1 MSEQKKTPET
11 TIATLDLGAT
21 CLLTLTNKHL
31 RGQVTKLVEVGR
43 DKQGN
48 PIKKLQKDSLDV
60 LLSGIAGYSLDHIDN
75 AGARKASR
83 IMGCL
88 IAIGGLLAGI
98 FGLANDIEILGWG
111 FVGIP
116 VGVIMYL
123 IGRKYPLDIWAFA
136 INVMGGKNEIPVAA
150 GQTEAV
156 RDFITKLQ
164 NAKIAYDE
172 ANG

>member
-1 MSEQKKTPET
+1 MSDTKKPET
-11 TIATLDLGAT
+11 TIATLDLGAS

-31 RGQVTKLVEVGR
+31 RGQVTKFVEVGR
-43 DKQGN
+43 DKNGN

-60 LLSGIAGYSLDHIDN
+60 LLNGIAGYSLDHYDMKGGRIAN
-75 AGARKASR
+75 MVIGIVIAIAGAISGFAVHP
-83 IMGCL
+83 GAFVAL
-88 IAIGGLLAGI
+88 PIG
-98 FGLANDIEILGWG
+98 ILW
-111 FVGIP
+111 FI
-116 VGVIMYL
+116 Y
-123 IGRKYPLDIWAFA
+123 GRKNPKDVYAFA

-172 ANG
+172 ENG